1 MEGSIF
7 VSIEFWI
14 VYATTVLVASL
25 VPGPSMLLALT
36 HGTRFGAK
44 RTIATAVGNTTA
56 SFLQAVVAIAGL
68 GAILTASGTVFQVIK
83 WAGAAYLIYIGVK
96 TWLNADAQ
104 FHTSVGAVQPTTL
117 SLPKMF
123 WQAFFVA
130 IGNPKAII
138 FFTALFPQFINQQG
152 QQLPQFAVMVLTL
165 AVIAFVCF
173 MVYAI
178 GGHQIGHLLKQA
190 SARKIFSRLMS
201 CTFVGVGLSLAVSR
215 R

>member
-1 MEGSIF
+1 

-14 VYATTVLVASL
+14 LYATTVLIASL

-36 HGTRFGAK
+36 HGTKFGAK
-44 RTIATAVGNTTA
+44 RTIATAAGNTTA

-68 GAILTASGTVFQVIK
+68 GAILTASGAVFQMIK
-83 WAGAAYLIYIGVK
+83 WAGAVYLIYIGVK
-96 TWLNADAQ
+96 SWLNADTQ
-104 FHTSVGAVQPTTL
+104 FNTQVNAGQPDKL

-152 QQLPQFAVMVLTL
+152 QHLLQFAVMVLTL

-173 MVYAI
+173 MIYAI
-178 GGHQIGHLLKQA
+178 GGHQIGYLLKQA
-190 SARKIFSRLMS
+190 NARKNFNRLLS
-201 CTFVGVGLSLAVSR
+201 CTFIGLGLSLAVAKR
-215 R
+215 

>member
-44 RTIATAVGNTTA
+44 RTIVTAVGNTTA

-83 WAGAAYLIYIGVK
+83 HSGCLLSAL
-96 TWLNADAQ
+96 
-104 FHTSVGAVQPTTL
+104 TST
-117 SLPKMF
+117 
-123 WQAFFVA
+123 
-130 IGNPKAII
+130 
-138 FFTALFPQFINQQG
+138 
-152 QQLPQFAVMVLTL
+152 
-165 AVIAFVCF
+165 
-173 MVYAI
+173 
-178 GGHQIGHLLKQA
+178 
-190 SARKIFSRLMS
+190 
-201 CTFVGVGLSLAVSR
+201 
-215 R
+215 